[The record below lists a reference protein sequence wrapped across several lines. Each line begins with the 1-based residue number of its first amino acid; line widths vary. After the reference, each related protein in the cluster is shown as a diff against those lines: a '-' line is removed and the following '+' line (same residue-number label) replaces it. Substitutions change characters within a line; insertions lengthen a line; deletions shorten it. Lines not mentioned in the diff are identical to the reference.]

1 MGSMI
6 FDKMN
11 DKFPADHWLN
21 EQKLPSK
28 RSEIRRLV
36 ILKAYLHLVERNG
49 HAHVVNLSRT
59 GLRGVTDMPL
69 SVGQKVFASLDDLT
83 HCLGSVRWVDNR
95 RFGLRFE
102 TALDML
108 PDYQQN
114 EPGLL
119 AGQRERQPRITT
131 NLIAKI
137 KLCGN
142 PYLAKIRNIS
152 KSGMMVDTEMP
163 LVAGQFLFLKLSN
176 NKIVP
181 AEVKWSE
188 GSRSGVRLISPIS
201 ILHFTY
207 GDLQ

>member
-1 MGSMI
+1 ML
-6 FDKMN
+6 FDKMD
-11 DKFPADHWLN
+11 DKFPVDYRLDD
-21 EQKLPSK
+21 QKSPSK

-36 ILKAYLHLVERNG
+36 ILKAYLHLVEQNG

-59 GLRGVTDMPL
+59 GLRGVTDISL
-69 SVGQKVFASLDDLT
+69 NVGQKLFVSLDDLT
-83 HCLGSVRWVDNR
+83 HCVGSVRWIDNR

-114 EPGLL
+114 EPGLV
-119 AGQRERQPRITT
+119 ASHKERPPRITT

-137 KLCGN
+137 KLCGD

-152 KSGMMVDTEMP
+152 KSGMMVDTEMA
-163 LVAGQFLFLKLSN
+163 LVAGQFLFVKLSN
-176 NKIVP
+176 NKIVS
-181 AEVKWSE
+181 AEVIWSE

-201 ILHFTY
+201 ILQFTY